1 MVVIR
6 LARGGSKKRPF
17 YRIVATDK
25 RNSRDGRF
33 LEKLG
38 FFNPVACGSEKRLE
52 MDMERVEHWVSKGAQ
67 PTDRVAGLIKESAK
81 AAAAA
86 A

>member
-6 LARGGSKKRPF
+6 LTRGGSKKRPF
-17 YRIVATDK
+17 YRVVATDK

-38 FFNPVACGSEKRLE
+38 YFNPVASGSDKRLE
-52 MDMERVEHWVSKGAQ
+52 LNVERVEHWISKGAQ
-67 PTDRVAGLIKESAK
+67 PSDRVASLIKESAK

-86 A
+86 